1 MKNDMFNLSKEKHL
15 VKNSKQYVVVPSLP
29 DGLKPLLDIAYNL
42 WWVWNSDAL
51 ELFRRID
58 RDMWEESYHNP
69 IMLLGSVSEER
80 LKEISQDNGFLSHL
94 ERVSKALERY
104 MEMETWYDKSYPG
117 QKSRTIAYFSTEFG
131 IHESLP
137 IYSGGLGILSGDH
150 LKSASDMGL
159 PLIGVGLLYRF
170 GYFKQYL
177 NFDGWQQEE
186 YNENHFSRMPIQRVK
201 DQNGSQLKISVD
213 FPDKKV
219 HARVFKIQVGRVPLY
234 MLDTDIDENL
244 PEDRDISSQLYGGDR
259 EMRIRQ
265 EIMLG
270 IGGARL
276 LKTLAIEPSVFHIN
290 EGHSAFLLFERI
302 RNFMEDGKLSFE
314 EASEAVRG
322 SSVFTTHTPV
332 PAGNEI
338 FTQELIE
345 KYLAPVYTRL
355 GLKIDD
361 FMALGRVNPKDPKE
375 NFCMTVLALKLSKYA
390 NGVSKLH
397 GTISRDM
404 WKDIWMDLPKSEVPI
419 ISITNGIHTNTWISY
434 EMAGL
439 FDRYIGS
446 AWKDEPADQTIW
458 ESIAQIPDSELW
470 RSHERRRERLV
481 SFARAR
487 LKAQLI
493 RRGAS
498 PNEINYA
505 DEVLD
510 PETLTIGF
518 ARRFAGYKRGDLL
531 FRDIERIKHIMSSK
545 DRPVQLIIA
554 GKSHP
559 ADDFGKEVIKHII
572 HISRDVELRHR
583 IVFLEDYDMNVAHY
597 LVQGADVWLN
607 NPRRPAEAS
616 GTSGMKAAVN
626 GVLNISVLDGWWCEG
641 YNGENGWKI
650 GSGEEYQD
658 TVYQDNIESK
668 AIYDILEKEVVPMF
682 YNRGHDG
689 LPRQWIKKMKTS
701 MQSNCPAFNTNR
713 MIEEYTRKFYRHA
726 AEDYVKLVEN
736 GFEASKKLVVWQKQL
751 YKGWDGVKILSTEDN
766 LSGGD
771 IAKGKSFTVKAKVR
785 LGAITPESIAVQ
797 LYYGDLDSKR
807 RMSASSLSVM
817 KLVANGNDG
826 TYTYEGAVAGDRI
839 GHCGYVV
846 RIVPQ
851 WEGNVVYLPNLI
863 VWQ

>member
-1 MKNDMFNLSKEKHL
+1 MNNDLFNLSEEKHT

-29 DGLKPLLDIAYNL
+29 DNLKPLLDIAYNL

-58 RDMWEESYHNP
+58 RDLWEEFYHNP
-69 IMLLGSVSEER
+69 IMMLGSVSEEK
-80 LKEISQDNGFLSHL
+80 LMELSKDNGFVSHL
-94 ERVSKALERY
+94 ERVKYSLNRY
-104 MEMETWYDKSYPG
+104 MEMETWYDKEYPG

-186 YNENHFSRMPIQRVK
+186 YIENHFSRMPIQRVK
-201 DQNGSQLKISVD
+201 NQNGEHLKINVD
-213 FPDKKV
+213 FPNKKV
-219 HARVFKIQVGRVPLY
+219 YARVWKIQIGRVPLY
-234 MLDTDIDENL
+234 MLDTDIDDNL
-244 PEDRDISSQLYGGDR
+244 PDDRDITSQLYGGDR
-259 EMRIRQ
+259 EMRIKQ

-302 RNFMEDGKLSFE
+302 RNYMEENKLSFA
-314 EASEAVRG
+314 EACEAVKV

-332 PAGNEI
+332 PAGNEV
-338 FTQELIE
+338 FTQDLVE
-345 KYLAPVYTRL
+345 KYLEPVYERL
-355 GLKIDD
+355 GLKLDE
-361 FMALGRVNPKDPKE
+361 FMALGRVNPKDLKE

-397 GTISRDM
+397 GTISRNM
-404 WKDIWMDLPKSEVPI
+404 WKDIWKDLPKSEVPI

-458 ESIAQIPDSELW
+458 DNIAHIPDAELW

-498 PNEINYA
+498 PSEVNYA

-531 FRDIERIKHIMSSK
+531 FRDLSRIKAIMTQK
-545 DRPVQLIIA
+545 DRPVQIIIA

-559 ADDFGKEVIKHII
+559 ADNFGKEVIKHII
-572 HISRDVELRHR
+572 HISRDVELRR
-583 IVFLEDYDMNVAHY
+583 RVVFIEDYDMNVAHY
-597 LVQGADVWLN
+597 LVQGSDVWLN

-616 GTSGMKAAVN
+616 GTSGMKSAVN
-626 GVLNISVLDGWWCEG
+626 GVLNMSVLDGWWCEG
-641 YNGENGWKI
+641 YNVENGWKI
-650 GSGEEYQD
+650 GSGEEYED
-658 TVYQDNIESK
+658 PAYQDEVESK
-668 AIYDILEKEVVPMF
+668 AIYDILEKDVVPLF
-682 YNRGHDG
+682 YQRGHDG
-689 LPRQWIKKMKTS
+689 LPRDWINKMKTS
-701 MQSNCPAFNTNR
+701 MQSICPAFNTNR
-713 MIEEYTRKFYRHA
+713 MIEEYTRKFYRSAASDNEQHA
-726 AEDYVKLVEN
+726 RN
-736 GFEASKKLVVWQKQL
+736 SFEISKKTVVWQKQL
-751 YKGWDGVKILSTEDN
+751 YKCWDDIKIISAEDN
-766 LSGGD
+766 LLGD
-771 IAKGKSFTVKAKVR
+771 VSLGKSFIVKAKIK
-785 LGAITPESIAVQ
+785 LGVIAPENVSVQ
-797 LYYGDLDSKR
+797 LYFGYLDSKR
-807 RMSASSLSVM
+807 RMSSSVISLM
-817 KLVANGNDG
+817 KLAGSGNDG
-826 TYTYEGAVAGDRI
+826 TYTYEGVVSGDRV

-846 RIVPQ
+846 RVVPQ
-851 WEGNVVYLPNLI
+851 LEGTVVYLPGLI
-863 VWQ
+863 TWQ